1 MSSLYCGPP
10 KFFKIIQNHE
20 LQNHELRVPKKFV
33 EKHWKSIPNPAVITF
48 PNGIQQK
55 LFWVKLE
62 GDIWFQKNW
71 EKIAKFLKFGY
82 VVVFK
87 YMGGSCFQLEI
98 FGLNSLEIDYS
109 IFIDQVKREA
119 EFEEVSDDTVTD
131 KWYLI
136 PVTDTTEQ
144 KFSRTKFVD
153 ETNAACTSQRRK
165 RGTKRG
171 VTNPSFEL
179 LLTKTSAHG
188 YLFRIPCEFSRTY
201 MEDYEGI
208 AFIRVGEDRTW
219 KIKVKYDSVRDFSV
233 VNSGW
238 QPFSKKYNL
247 QTGDVCK
254 FVMTRSEPLSFTIT
268 ITRAREE

>member
-33 EKHWKSIPNPAVITF
+33 EKHWKGIPNPAVITF

-55 LFWVKLE
+55 LFWVKHD

-82 VVVFK
+82 VVLFK

-109 IFIDQVKREA
+109 IVIDQVKREA
-119 EFEEVSDDTVTD
+119 EFEEVSDD
-131 KWYLI
+131 I
-136 PVTDTTEQ
+136 TEQ
-144 KFSRTKFVD
+144 IFSRSKFVD
-153 ETNAACTSQRRK
+153 ETNVAGTSQRRK

-179 LLTKTSAHG
+179 KLSETYAHG

-201 MEDYEGI
+201 MEDFEGI
-208 AFIRVGEDRTW
+208 AFIGKVGEDITW
-219 KIKVKYDSVRDFSV
+219 EIVVKYDPKGDSHL

-238 QPFSKKYNL
+238 KPFSMEYNL
-247 QTGDVCK
+247 QTSDVCK
-254 FVMTRSEPLSFTIT
+254 FVMTRFQPLSFTIT
-268 ITRAREE
+268 ITRA

>member
-1 MSSLYCGPP
+1 MSLYCGPP

-33 EKHWKSIPNPAVITF
+33 EKHWKAIPNPAVITF

-55 LFWVKLE
+55 LFWVKHD

-71 EKIAKFLKFGY
+71 DKIAKYLKFGY

-98 FGLNSLEIDYS
+98 FGLNALEIDYS

-119 EFEEVSDDTVTD
+119 EFDEVSDDTIS
-131 KWYLI
+131 K
-136 PVTDTTEQ
+136 
-144 KFSRTKFVD
+144 SKFVD
-153 ETNAACTSQRRK
+153 ETDIAGTSQRRK

-171 VTNPSFEL
+171 VTNPSFEIT
-179 LLTKTSAHG
+179 LTHTSAHG
-188 YLFRIPCEFSRTY
+188 YIFRIPSEFSRTY
-201 MEDYEGI
+201 MQDFEGS
-208 AFIRVGEDRTW
+208 AWIRKAGEDRTW
-219 KIKVKYDSVRDFSV
+219 KIEVKYDRKRRYSS

-238 QPFSKKYNL
+238 NPFSDEYNL
-247 QTGDVCK
+247 QIGDICK
-254 FVMTRSEPLSFTIT
+254 FQMTRSEPLSFTVT
-268 ITRAREE
+268 IIRARK